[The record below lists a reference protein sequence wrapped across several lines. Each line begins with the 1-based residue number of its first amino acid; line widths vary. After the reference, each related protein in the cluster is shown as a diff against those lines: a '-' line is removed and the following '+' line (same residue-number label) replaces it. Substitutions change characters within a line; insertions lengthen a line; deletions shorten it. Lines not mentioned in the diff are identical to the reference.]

1 MKKTIENYNN
11 WEILRVSSESD
22 SARGIWRVGENVE
35 GKKGYFAYYESIT
48 GNYSESYF
56 IEEKTLGKLKDIHK
70 IPNMKPYIRSYIIT
84 DGNIIK
90 EFKLDRETQEFIEI
104 KNK

>member
-35 GKKGYFAYYESIT
+35 GKKRVFCI
-48 GNYSESYF
+48 
-56 IEEKTLGKLKDIHK
+56 L
-70 IPNMKPYIRSYIIT
+70 
-84 DGNIIK
+84 
-90 EFKLDRETQEFIEI
+90 
-104 KNK
+104 